1 MYSTLTPDGLRLPQG
16 LSCEPSLP
24 LRAAGASETIEDVIL
39 ASRPTASEETPW
51 YRPQPSGCSGCAAD
65 GRAYPVCVFFSGG
78 VRVFKCSDDGFGRLY
93 RLTLFS
99 LCLRR
104 MSGSVEALQKVAAHQ
119 GSAIRILDPCDELGE
134 GSTETREFE
143 RGLPGERYAAAQLSQ
158 AGEDRTDPS
167 VGKAACMASMRQ
179 FGSMADLT
187 NDEAYHEEMVAC
199 AQES

>member
-134 GSTETREFE
+134 GSTETRMRAGSSGRTV
-143 RGLPGERYAAAQLSQ
+143 RGSTAQPGGRGPNRSI
-158 AGEDRTDPS
+158 G
-167 VGKAACMASMRQ
+167 RQ
-179 FGSMADLT
+179 SGLHGFNAPVRIDGGP
-187 NDEAYHEEMVAC
+187 H
-199 AQES
+199 Q